1 METEVNLGGKPL
13 AFPTVESLQIAIDAY
28 FDTCDKLSSANEGL
42 RIKPYTMAG
51 LANALGVDRQTV
63 INYGK
68 KDEYFGT
75 VKRARAIVEQYAEE
89 RLFGNS
95 VTGVIFNLKNNF
107 GWKDGQDLNIGGQ
120 ENGTPITHRI
130 ERVIVDNATNRNT

>member
-28 FDTCDKLSSANEGL
+28 FLMCDTKDVP
-42 RIKPYTMAG
+42 KPYTMSG
-51 LANALGVDRQTV
+51 LANALGVERQTI

-68 KDEYFGT
+68 KEEYFAT
-75 VKRARAIVEQYAEE
+75 VKKARATVEQFAEE
-89 RLFGNS
+89 KLFGNS